1 VIEDDGKTTLR
12 TGAQLYR
19 RALRAA
25 LVAGAAYVMVV
36 AGIGPA
42 NADPPLAQPAPFSSL
57 RAGVAFAPWIPITIA
72 LGKRHTRYDLVDDA
86 GTIVLH
92 AIADDAASALACPM
106 RLALRDAPTI
116 GWRWKIAGPIANAD
130 SRRASR
136 EDAPARIVLEFD
148 GDMRKLPLLERG
160 VYAVARRVAGRDLP
174 YATLMYIW
182 SNHERVGTVLPNPH
196 TRRIQMIVA
205 ASGDAGVNAWQTITR
220 NVRDDFVRAFGEE
233 PGMLTAVGVMTD
245 TDNTESHAEAW
256 YGDIRFGPPAH

>member
-1 VIEDDGKTTLR
+1 VTEDDGKTMPR

-25 LVAGAAYVMVV
+25 VVLGVAHFAVFARSGA
-36 AGIGPA
+36 A
-42 NADPPLAQPAPFSSL
+42 NADAPFAQPAAFSSL
-57 RAGVAFAPWIPITIA
+57 RAGVALAPWTPITIA
-72 LGKRHTRYDLVDDA
+72 FGKHRTRYDLVDDA
-86 GTIVLH
+86 GTTVLH
-92 AIADDAASALACPM
+92 AIADDSASALGCPM

-116 GWRWKIAGPIANAD
+116 GWRWKIASPIANAD

-160 VYAVARRVAGRDLP
+160 VYAVAKRVAGRDLP

-205 ASGDAGVNAWQTITR
+205 ASGDAGVKAWQAISR
-220 NVRDDFVRAFGEE
+220 NVHDDFVRAFGEE

-245 TDNTESHAEAW
+245 SDNTESHAEAW
-256 YGDIRFGPPAH
+256 YGDIRFGPATH